1 MQRTNVDSI
10 VMKLEKKEIINKPKN
25 EELFFK
31 LVKDSFTQKRKTL
44 KNNLKSYDFNKVLEV
59 LKKYNYDENVRA
71 EALPIDVF
79 IEISNNL

>member
-1 MQRTNVDSI
+1 MHKVNFNNLDQD
-10 VMKLEKKEIINKPKN
+10 LY
-25 EELFFK
+25 
-31 LVKDSFTQKRKTL
+31 SFTL